1 MFLANENFP
10 QPSINYLRNN
20 HIDILRIQES
30 FPGISDLE
38 VLSLAKNLNRTIVT
52 FDSDYGELIFKYA
65 LKEPPSV
72 IYFRFK
78 GTAPEYVGKVL
89 LQVILKK
96 KLDFTRSFTV
106 IETDSIRQ
114 RNYSV

>member
-20 HIDILRIQES
+20 HIDILSIQES

-65 LKEPPSV
+65 LKEPPPVLSFFV
-72 IYFRFK
+72 SKEPLLSMLEKYFYK
-78 GTAPEYVGKVL
+78 
-89 LQVILKK
+89 
-96 KLDFTRSFTV
+96 
-106 IETDSIRQ
+106 
-114 RNYSV
+114 